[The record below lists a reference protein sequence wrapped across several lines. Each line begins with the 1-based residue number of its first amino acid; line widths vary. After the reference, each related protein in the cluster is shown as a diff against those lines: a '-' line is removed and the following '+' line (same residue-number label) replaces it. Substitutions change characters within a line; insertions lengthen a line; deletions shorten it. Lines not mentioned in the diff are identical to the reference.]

1 MRGGGVVVTGP
12 ALTAALLLVIWWQR
26 REIARLNRECDLCR
40 RLLGQ
45 ARYRRDAFVGV
56 EL

>member
-1 MRGGGVVVTGP
+1 MRGP
-12 ALTAALLLVIWWQR
+12 ALTFALVLVIWWQR

-45 ARYRRDAFVGV
+45 ARFRRHALIGV

>member
-1 MRGGGVVVTGP
+1 MRGP
-12 ALTAALLLVIWWQR
+12 ALTFALVLVIWWQR

>member
-1 MRGGGVVVTGP
+1 MRGP
-12 ALTAALLLVIWWQR
+12 ALTFALLAIIWWQR
-26 REIARLNRECDLCR
+26 REITRLNRECDLCR

-45 ARYRRDAFVGV
+45 ARYRRNALLGV